1 MLWCSLLG
9 PLLVRKLRWELG
21 TMDGGNDCEIRIII
35 DEILWLMTKQKQ
47 SSRFKSCLKH
57 SVCI

>member
-35 DEILWLMTKQKQ
+35 DEILWLMTKQKTVQ
-47 SSRFKSCLKH
+47 SF
-57 SVCI
+57 